1 MTNEAGLDK
10 GRGGG
15 GGDMEGLHTE
25 ATGLVTDWVPD
36 VGDGTKLGE
45 LDYEPLA
52 ETAQGA
58 NPVQ

>member
-1 MTNEAGLDK
+1 
-10 GRGGG
+10 
-15 GGDMEGLHTE
+15 MEGLHTE